1 MAKKLSELSQKTGI
15 SRTQLAL
22 SWPLHDNRIT
32 SVIIGVKSV
41 EQLSQ
46 NLVVG
51 DWDLPDEI
59 WEEVNKETG
68 LDLGHLTQFA
78 GHAFRTTFGEEE
90 T

>member
-1 MAKKLSELSQKTGI
+1 M
-15 SRTQLAL
+15 
-22 SWPLHDNRIT
+22 
-32 SVIIGVKSV
+32 
-41 EQLSQ
+41 EQLNQ

-59 WEEVNKETG
+59 WEEVNHETA

-78 GHAFRTTFGEEE
+78 SHAYRTTFGEEE